1 MVTALLLLCSFALG
15 ITIGLQFAFKF
26 QAIAEDIKTLAK
38 KQSKK
43 NSGVVRP
50 GLGTSMPV
58 AEPSDDSR
66 KSAVVRPR
74 PLRDTQ
80 DEDKKAA
87 LSSVRNRVNNG

>member
-15 ITIGLQFAFKF
+15 ITIGLQFAFKLK
-26 QAIAEDIKTLAK
+26 AIADDIIALAK

-50 GLGTSMPV
+50 GLSTSMPV

-74 PLRDTQ
+74 PQPTDQ
-80 DEDKKAA
+80 DEKNMA
-87 LSSVRNRVNNG
+87 LSSVRNRVSRG